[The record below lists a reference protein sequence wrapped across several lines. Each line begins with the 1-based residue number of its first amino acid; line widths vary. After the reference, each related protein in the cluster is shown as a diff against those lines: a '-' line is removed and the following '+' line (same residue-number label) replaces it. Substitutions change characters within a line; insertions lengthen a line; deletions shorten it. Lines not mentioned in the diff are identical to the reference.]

1 MTQAQAT
8 HIDQDVPADAPAL
21 AGPAQLPALG
31 GLILALSAAL
41 ILIGVMVVFSA
52 SARLDRPLLPDQPF
66 KSTALRQGLFALLG
80 LTVMWITYGVGYR
93 CLRWRSSTRKM
104 TTTREI
110 SNDSSPIR
118 FQPPIVLIT
127 LVILCLVATLIP
139 GLGVERHGARRWL
152 HFGPVQYGIGFQP
165 SEFAKIGVI
174 VFLAA
179 WLAHRQPQMKKF
191 WRGIMPPVAIVGI
204 VAALIVPEDLGTA
217 ALIVLVAG
225 MMILTAGACWWHAI
239 LLSLPGLAAFVALTL
254 ATPYRLERV
263 MSFRD
268 IWADPLGS
276 GYHAIQ
282 SLVAIASGGWWGR
295 GLGAGMQKYGY
306 LPEAYTDFVFAI
318 ICEELGLF
326 GAFAVMAMFLCLIVL
341 GWAVMTQATDRYGQ
355 LLALGITLLFGFQA
369 AMNVAVVTVS
379 IPTKGISLPLI
390 SAGGSGVVFYAV
402 ALALLASVSRTSVRQ
417 RPRAEQ

>member
-1 MTQAQAT
+1 MTQAQVT
-8 HIDQDVPADAPAL
+8 HIDQGAPADAPAL
-21 AGPAQLPALG
+21 GDPARLPALG

-52 SARLDRPLLPDQPF
+52 SARLDRPLLPEAPF

-80 LTVMWITYGVGYR
+80 LAVMWITYGVGYR
-93 CLRWRSSTRKM
+93 CLRWRGSTRTS
-104 TTTREI
+104 TTAAAI
-110 SNDSSPIR
+110 NNDSSSIR
-118 FQPPIVLIT
+118 FQPPIVLIA
-127 LVILCLVATLIP
+127 LVILCLGATLIP

-152 HFGPVQYGIGFQP
+152 HFGPVAYGIGFQP

-191 WRGIMPPVAIVGI
+191 WRGIMPPVA
-204 VAALIVPEDLGTA
+204 VAGVVAGLIVPEDLGTA

-225 MMILTAGACWWHAI
+225 MMILAAGARWWHAI
-239 LLSLPGLAAFVALTL
+239 LLSLPGLTAFVALIL
-254 ATPYRLERV
+254 ATPYRLERI

-268 IWADPLGS
+268 TWADPLGK

-306 LPEAYTDFVFAI
+306 LPEAYTDFIFAI

-326 GAFAVMAMFLCLIVL
+326 GAFAVMALFLCLIVL
-341 GWAVMTQATDRYGQ
+341 GWAVMTQAADRFGQ
-355 LLALGITLLFGFQA
+355 LLALGITLLIGFQA
-369 AMNVAVVTVS
+369 VMNVAVVTVS
-379 IPTKGISLPLI
+379 IPTKGISLPLV
-390 SAGGSGVVFYAV
+390 SAGGSGVLFYAV
-402 ALALLASVSRTSVRQ
+402 ALALLASVSRTSARQ
-417 RPRAEQ
+417 RPRAGR